1 MLLPA
6 QLKLMLAVASYNISV
21 KFQLEEEVYLAIRN
35 IVLEGDPLLE
45 KKSRPV
51 EKVDDRILELIDDMA
66 ETMYDAE
73 GVGIAAPQVG
83 VLRRVIC
90 VDIGLGLHVFI
101 NPEITKQEGSSY
113 ESEGCLSLPGVYGK
127 ITRPEKITVK
137 YLNKN
142 GEESTLEAEGF
153 FARAICHE

>member
-1 MLLPA
+1 M
-6 QLKLMLAVASYNISV
+6 
-21 KFQLEEEVYLAIRN
+21 AIRK

-45 KKSRPV
+45 KKCRPID
-51 EKVDDRILELIDDMA
+51 KIDDRILELIEDMA

-101 NPEITKQEGSSY
+101 NPEITSKEGCSY

-127 ITRPEKITVK
+127 VTRPEKITVK
-137 YLNKN
+137 FLNRE
-142 GEESTLEAEGF
+142 GEEVTLGADGF
-153 FARAICHE
+153 FARAICHECDHLDGILIRGKIEEYDD

>member
-1 MLLPA
+1 M
-6 QLKLMLAVASYNISV
+6 
-21 KFQLEEEVYLAIRN
+21 AIRK

-45 KKSRPV
+45 KKCRPID
-51 EKVDDRILELIDDMA
+51 KIDDRILELIEDMA

-101 NPEITKQEGSSY
+101 NPEIISKEGCSY

-127 ITRPEKITVK
+127 VTRPEKITVK
-137 YLNKN
+137 FLTKE
-142 GEESTLEAEGF
+142 GEEVTLDAEGF
-153 FARAICHE
+153 FARAICHECDHLDGILIRGKIEEYDD